1 MYKYFAIFVYIGGI
15 FQFHLPEPGDLL
27 TDVIARDID
36 KERGPTFP
44 EMK

>member
-1 MYKYFAIFVYIGGI
+1 VYKYFAIFVYIGGI

-27 TDVIARDID
+27 TDFAACDIG
-36 KERGPTFP
+36 KERGSTFP